1 MKQTLQSLMEAGKP
15 LPLRK
20 SSLEIPGN
28 QVAKSQEYSTEQGII
43 LMDTIFCEAC
53 GKMGLFRLDDPICV
67 QCGTWYR

>member
-1 MKQTLQSLMEAGKP
+1 MKQKLQSLIERGKP
-15 LPLRK
+15 LPTIRK
-20 SSLEIPGN
+20 SSSEITGSK
-28 QVAKSQEYSTEQGII
+28 VAKSQYNTEQEIV